1 VEVESARRS
10 NDDADAEKKQK
21 VDRNKK
27 LAVLRERS
35 CRLELNQFDKQ
46 NFNKTV
52 ERVEVMGA
60 VWPIALPRFDLVV
73 SRILLCWLVELKIKW
88 QAADVAMDSKL
99 VLVVVLACLSG
110 WPSTVFSDDG
120 AGCETYEEDCEEFV
134 TALLT

>member
-60 VWPIALPRFDLVV
+60 V
-73 SRILLCWLVELKIKW
+73 
-88 QAADVAMDSKL
+88 
-99 VLVVVLACLSG
+99 
-110 WPSTVFSDDG
+110 
-120 AGCETYEEDCEEFV
+120 
-134 TALLT
+134 